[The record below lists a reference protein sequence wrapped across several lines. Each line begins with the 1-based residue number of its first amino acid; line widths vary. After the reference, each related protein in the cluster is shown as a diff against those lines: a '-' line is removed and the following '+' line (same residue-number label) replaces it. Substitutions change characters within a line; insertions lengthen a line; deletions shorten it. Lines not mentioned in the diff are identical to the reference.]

1 MKKASKISLALVLLT
16 IGFSCKKKAEND
28 RQAISTQV
36 FDSTGTFAYDLSFL
50 KKHKDVVVLTA
61 PDSKESQALV
71 VADYQGR
78 VMTSTADGD
87 KGNSYGW
94 INYKL
99 IESGENQ
106 AHINAFGGEDRF
118 WLSPEGG
125 QFSLFF
131 PKGKPFDFKNWQTPA
146 LIDTARY
153 AITNTTGYSVTFK
166 KDAKIT
172 NYSGTEFSIGIER
185 KISMLDK
192 QSILSFAGSSLEN
205 VKSVGFE
212 SVNTLTNQGADWKLD
227 NGVIGIWILGM
238 FNPSEQTTIIAPFTK
253 THSAKPLLT
262 DNYFGAIPA
271 DRLTVGDSAVF
282 LKADGKYRSKIGL
295 APLSAKPV
303 AGSFDAEKGIL
314 TLVEYDLNPK
324 GDYLKAAWENHEEPY
339 KGDALNAY
347 NDGPLEDGTQL
358 GPFYELE
365 SSSSVRALKKGEQL
379 IHTHRTYHF
388 EGDRTIL
395 DMIAQKLLGVSLE
408 TVSKTTKK

>member
-1 MKKASKISLALVLLT
+1 MKYASNIALVLALST
-16 IGFSCKKKAEND
+16 LGFSCRKKAEND
-28 RQAISTQV
+28 RQAITTEV

-61 PDSKESQALV
+61 PDNKESQALI

-78 VMTSTADGD
+78 VMTSTASGD
-87 KGNSYGW
+87 AGNSYGW

-125 QFSLFF
+125 QYSVFF
-131 PKGKPFDFKNWQTPA
+131 PQGKPFDFKNWQTPA
-146 LIDTARY
+146 LIDTVRY
-153 AITNTTGYSVTFK
+153 AIANTTGYSITFK

-172 NYSGTEFSIGIER
+172 NYSGTEFTFGIER
-185 KISMLDK
+185 KITMLDN
-192 QSILSFAGSSLEN
+192 QSILSFAGSLDN

-212 SVNTLTNQGADWKLD
+212 SVNTLTNQGADWQLD
-227 NGVIGIWILGM
+227 KGVIGIWILGM

-253 THSAKPLLT
+253 KNSAKPLLT

-271 DRLTVGDSAVF
+271 GRLTVGDSAVF
-282 LKADGKYRSKIGL
+282 LKADGKHRSKIGL

-303 AGSFDAEKGIL
+303 AGSYDAEKGIL
-314 TLVEYDLNPK
+314 TLIEYDLNPK
-324 GDYLKAAWENHEEPY
+324 GDYLKASWETHKEPY

-347 NDGPLEDGTQL
+347 NDGPLEEGSQL

-379 IHTHRTYHF
+379 VHTHRTYHF
-388 EGDRTIL
+388 EGERTTL
-395 DMIAQKLLGVSLE
+395 NLIAQKLLGVSLE
-408 TVSKTTKK
+408 TVEKSLKK